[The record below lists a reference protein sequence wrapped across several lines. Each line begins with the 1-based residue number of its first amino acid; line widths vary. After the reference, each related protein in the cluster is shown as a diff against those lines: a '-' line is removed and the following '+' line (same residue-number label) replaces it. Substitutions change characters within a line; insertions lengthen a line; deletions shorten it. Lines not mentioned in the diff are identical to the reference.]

1 MVQQGQVFKL
11 KANPRESGS
20 WWQRDFV
27 STEYGEMLLLLTQTI
42 ASLGALNAQH

>member
-1 MVQQGQVFKL
+1 MRRTRPTKGVD
-11 KANPRESGS
+11 ANPRESGS
-20 WWQRDFV
+20 WWQRDLV